1 MTVGSTILP
10 AAERGWAL
18 RRLSNI
24 HWAFADQ
31 GLISATNLVTMVLLA
46 RGMSLAAFGSFTL
59 IYSVMLVAN
68 SLQDALITQPHNILG
83 TTLRGE
89 AYCRYTTSTA
99 FVQLILLAMA
109 ASLVLAAAGF
119 SYVAD
124 WQAAPLLLALAPS
137 IVAWQLQEFTRKVL
151 YTERRLAAAFCNDVI
166 SYGGQT
172 VAIAALWHLEA
183 LTPPIAL
190 YALAATS
197 ALAAAYGL
205 WQLRGSLGLTFDRSA
220 IRLNWH
226 FGKWLAG
233 GEMLR
238 WLSSAEM
245 YQYLAAAVLGTSAAG
260 TLKSVQVI
268 FGPTRMLM
276 TGLNNVLPIRFTH
289 ALAAGKSCLDF
300 QLRRVYLMTAPVM
313 AVYCS
318 SVAIFAEPL
327 LRSVY
332 GDRYTG
338 GARVVALYAAFA
350 FLGQL
355 LPILSAALM
364 ARRLTRCIF
373 RGYTYTSL
381 VAVTTGWL
389 FLRFIG
395 IEGALVGMILTILI
409 AYLVFWRAYVT
420 AP

>member
-24 HWAFADQ
+24 HWAVADE

-68 SLQDALITQPHNILG
+68 SLQDALVTQPHNILG

-89 AYCRYTTSTA
+89 EYRRYTTSTA
-99 FVQLILLAMA
+99 VVQVILLAMA

-119 SYVAD
+119 AYVID

-137 IVAWQLQEFTRKVL
+137 IVAWQLQEFCRKVL

-172 VAIAALWHLEA
+172 VVIAALWRLEA
-183 LTPPIAL
+183 LTPPTAL

-220 IRLNWH
+220 IRVNWH

-245 YQYLAAAVLGTSAAG
+245 YQYLAAAVLGTSATG
-260 TLKSVQVI
+260 MLRSVQII
-268 FGPTRMLM
+268 FGPARMLKVS
-276 TGLNNVLPIRFTH
+276 LVNILPIRFAH
-289 ALAAGKSCLDF
+289 ALAVGKSCLDS
-300 QLRRVYLMTAPVM
+300 QLRKAFLMTAPVM
-313 AVYCS
+313 AIYCS
-318 SVAIFAEPL
+318 SVAIFAAPL
-327 LRSVY
+327 LRLVY
-332 GDRYTG
+332 GDKYTG
-338 GARVVALYAAFA
+338 GARVVALYAATA

-373 RGYTYTSL
+373 RGHCYTSL
-381 VAVTTGWL
+381 VAVTSGWL
-389 FLRFIG
+389 FLRSIG
-395 IEGALVGMILTILI
+395 IEGALVGMITTTLI
-409 AYLVFWRAYVT
+409 AYIVFLHAYIT
-420 AP
+420 ER